1 MMAVIHECGCL
12 TLLTP
17 VVRLAAPLPPADSS
31 LQLTAMSPLRL
42 PLLLVVLGL
51 AALLVEAVNPGGF
64 PNGITQPIRGWRS
77 WNVR

>member
-1 MMAVIHECGCL
+1 M
-12 TLLTP
+12 LTP
-17 VVRLAAPLPPADSS
+17 VAAPLPPADSS

-42 PLLLVVLGL
+42 PLLLMVLGL